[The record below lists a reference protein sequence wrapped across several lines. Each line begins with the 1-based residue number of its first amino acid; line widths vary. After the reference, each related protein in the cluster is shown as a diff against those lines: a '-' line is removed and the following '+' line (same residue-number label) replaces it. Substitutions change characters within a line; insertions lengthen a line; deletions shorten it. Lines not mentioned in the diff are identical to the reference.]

1 MTTMEGGLPNRTI
14 SWRVDYAL
22 VLFDR
27 KGGALHRDRT
37 VAKARAAYERKP
49 QKRVPPPLTVVYN
62 PDRCHMYIV
71 PYKPKVS
78 GYCTTTVLEFIS
90 RYVEVKEQRRDGKQL
105 AATLSFHL
113 GCDIVPC
120 VGGLSSWIAA
130 YESEA
135 EYQARILRLEAGI

>member
-1 MTTMEGGLPNRTI
+1 MTTMEGGLPNRSI

-27 KGGALHRDRT
+27 KGGSLKREKT
-37 VAKARAAYERKP
+37 IPKARAAYDRKP
-49 QKRVPPPLTVVYN
+49 QKREPPPKAHYAAE
-62 PDRCHMYIV
+62 RCHLFDV
-71 PYKPKVS
+71 PYKPRVS
-78 GYCTTTVLEFIS
+78 DYCTVPTLEFI
-90 RYVEVKEQRRDGKQL
+90 RQYTLIKEHRRHGKQL
-105 AATLSFHL
+105 ASTLSFHL

-135 EYQARILRLEAGI
+135 EYKARILRLEAGI

>member
-1 MTTMEGGLPNRTI
+1 MTTMEGGLPNRSI

-49 QKRVPPPLTVVYN
+49 QKRVPPSTAHYAAE
-62 PDRCHMYIV
+62 RCHLFDV
-71 PYKPKVS
+71 PYKPKVTA
-78 GYCTTTVLEFIS
+78 YCTIPVLDFIS
-90 RYVEVKEQRRDGKQL
+90 RYVGIKYQRRNGKQL

-135 EYQARILRLEAGI
+135 EYQARILRLEASI